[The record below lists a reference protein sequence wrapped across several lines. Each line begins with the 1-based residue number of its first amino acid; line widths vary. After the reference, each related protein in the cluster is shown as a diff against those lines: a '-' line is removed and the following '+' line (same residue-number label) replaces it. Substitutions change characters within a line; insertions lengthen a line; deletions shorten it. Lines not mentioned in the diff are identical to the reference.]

1 MLFKKLSDG
10 NELPM
15 IGIGTWQQTDKEKC
29 VNAIRHA
36 LKTGYCHIDTADIY
50 GNHEFIKEGIKGFS
64 REKIFITTKLWKD
77 FLDPKL
83 VESECDRALM
93 ELGADYLDLYLIHW
107 PDRSKPL
114 NEILKEML
122 KLKDKGKI
130 KSIGVSNCTI
140 NHLKDFL
147 NHNIKIVVNQ
157 IEFHPYLNQQDML
170 SFCNRHGIALTA
182 YCPLARRKAL
192 NDPYIK
198 IIARKHCKTP
208 AQIILRWLVQKDII
222 VIPKATSEKNIKE
235 NFSIFK
241 FKLDEED
248 MTKIDNIG
256 KARRVRLINPDISDF
271 EY

>member
-64 REKIFITTKLWKD
+64 REKIFITTKLWRD

-93 ELGADYLDLYLIHW
+93 ELGVDYLDLYLIHW

-122 KLKDKGKI
+122 KLK
-130 KSIGVSNCTI
+130 
-140 NHLKDFL
+140 
-147 NHNIKIVVNQ
+147 
-157 IEFHPYLNQQDML
+157 
-170 SFCNRHGIALTA
+170 ALE
-182 YCPLARRKAL
+182 LA
-192 NDPYIK
+192 
-198 IIARKHCKTP
+198 IARLT
-208 AQIILRWLVQKDII
+208 I
-222 VIPKATSEKNIKE
+222 
-235 NFSIFK
+235 
-241 FKLDEED
+241 
-248 MTKIDNIG
+248 
-256 KARRVRLINPDISDF
+256 
-271 EY
+271 